1 VDFAF
6 RFDLFS
12 RILMT
17 PMGLGQR
24 RSGVTI
30 TGDDVMVR
38 MGWGFRSQFP
48 RAAVAGVQRLGGPVI
63 SRGVHGW
70 RGQWLV
76 NGAGRPLLELRLE
89 PTQRARVCGVPVKL
103 RRLLLSVEDLDGL
116 MEALRVQ

>member
-1 VDFAF
+1 
-6 RFDLFS
+6 
-12 RILMT
+12 MT
-17 PMGLGQR
+17 PLGLGRR
-24 RSGVTI
+24 RSRVTI
-30 TGDDVMVR
+30 TDDTVVVR
-38 MGWGFRSQFP
+38 MGWGFRSEFP
-48 RAAVAGVQRLGGPVI
+48 RSAVAGLQRLDSMVI

-76 NGAGRPLLELRLE
+76 NGAGRPLLDVTLA